1 MVKAACQCKGRDA
14 AMAVVRILGPPLL
27 KLSLAVRTQAAH
39 LRSNHIAERNWWP
52 NCHRARN
59 SSARGLPEGTLIGG
73 QELFE

>member
-39 LRSNHIAERNWWP
+39 LRSNHIAERN
-52 NCHRARN
+52 
-59 SSARGLPEGTLIGG
+59 L
-73 QELFE
+73 